1 MQPVTSSET
10 KKLKVCILAADYPTT
25 DSDTTAPWL
34 RESVNTLAARGHEVL
49 VVVPSPA
56 KKASPTVDG
65 IRVLRFSYAPRC
77 SRSPA
82 EEEKSTNQMA
92 GYFRILLS
100 IPYLIFGAIFLTWL
114 ASRERFDLIDIHSPY
129 PHGPM
134 ALLPSWLL
142 GTKIVATCHGGELS
156 MTEGTPIGRRILAW
170 FLRSAHRCG
179 SSNSHVA
186 SEVAEICGRFPRIIP
201 YNTTA
206 SGRLA
211 TGKSRQNPQATA
223 TLLFN
228 GHLSQRKGLLY
239 LIKALPLVLKKR
251 NVRLLITGTGECRAE
266 WERLVSQLQLTG
278 NVIFLGH
285 LNGNELGQLYQTC
298 DIFVLPAVFDEP
310 EDTDGLGLV
319 LIEALIN
326 GRPVIATPVGGI
338 VEVIKHK
345 RTGLLVPERSETALA
360 RAILRL
366 LEDRLLA
373 RQLGR
378 AGRDFAE
385 KHFDGERITG
395 ELEKLFYE
403 AVDAESAPKPLPR
416 RAPAL
421 ASLGAF

>member
-1 MQPVTSSET
+1 M
-10 KKLKVCILAADYPTT
+10 KKLKVCIVAADYPSEE
-25 DSDTTAPWL
+25 SDTAAPWL
-34 RESVNTLAARGHEVL
+34 RESVNALAARGHEVL

-56 KKASPTVDG
+56 AGASPTIDG
-65 IRVLRFSYAPRC
+65 IRIVRFPYAPRC
-77 SRSPA
+77 GWTPSESENEADTATGFAR
-82 EEEKSTNQMA
+82 
-92 GYFRILLS
+92 LLIS
-100 IPYLIFGAIFLTWL
+100 LPYLILGALILTWL
-114 ASRERFDLIDIHSPY
+114 AKRERFDLINIHSSY

-142 GTKIVATCHGGELS
+142 GTKVVATCHGTELS
-156 MTEGTPIGRRILAW
+156 MTERTPLGRRILEW

-186 SEVAEICGRFPRIIP
+186 SEVAEICGQFPRIIP
-201 YNTTA
+201 YTSTA
-206 SGRLA
+206 NRLA
-211 TGKSRQNPQATA
+211 TGKSRRNPQATA

-228 GHLSQRKGLLY
+228 GHLSQRKGLRY

-251 NVRLLITGTGECRAE
+251 SVRLLITGTGECRTE
-266 WERLVSQLQLTG
+266 WERLVSELGLQ
-278 NVIFLGH
+278 NSVNFVGH
-285 LNGNELGQLYQTC
+285 LSGAELGQLYQTC

-310 EDTDGLGLV
+310 EDTEGLGLV

-378 AGRDFAE
+378 AGRDFAT
-385 KHFDGERITG
+385 KHFDSERVTG

-403 AVDAESAPKPLPR
+403 AVESRPRVRPLARTTPV
-416 RAPAL
+416 L
-421 ASLGAF
+421 ASQGAY

>member
-1 MQPVTSSET
+1 M
-10 KKLKVCILAADYPTT
+10 I
-25 DSDTTAPWL
+25 
-34 RESVNTLAARGHEVL
+34 
-49 VVVPSPA
+49 
-56 KKASPTVDG
+56 
-65 IRVLRFSYAPRC
+65 
-77 SRSPA
+77 
-82 EEEKSTNQMA
+82 
-92 GYFRILLS
+92 
-100 IPYLIFGAIFLTWL
+100 GALFLTWL
-114 ASRERFDLIDIHSPY
+114 AMREKLDLIDVHSPY
-129 PHGPM
+129 PYGPM
-134 ALLPSWLL
+134 AILPAWLL
-142 GTKIVATCHGGELS
+142 GTKVVATCHGEELA
-156 MTEGTPIGRRILAW
+156 MTEHTPMGRRILEW

-201 YNTTA
+201 YNTAA

-211 TGKSRQNPQATA
+211 TGKGRRNPQASA

-266 WERLVSQLQLTG
+266 WERLVSELQLGEAVT
-278 NVIFLGH
+278 FLGH
-285 LNGNELGQLYQTC
+285 LSGSELGQLYQTC

-310 EDTDGLGLV
+310 ADTEGLGLV
-319 LIEALIN
+319 LVEALIN

-395 ELEKLFYE
+395 ELEKFFYE
-403 AVDAESAPKPLPR
+403 TLEGAPPAKPQVR
-416 RAPAL
+416 GSHAL
-421 ASLGAF
+421 ASQGAF

>member
-1 MQPVTSSET
+1 MTSSET
-10 KKLKVCILAADYPTT
+10 KKLKVCFLAADYPTS
-25 DSDTTAPWL
+25 DSDTAVPWL

-56 KKASPTVDG
+56 GKASPTIDG
-65 IRVLRFSYAPRC
+65 IRVLRFNYAPRC
-77 SRSPA
+77 GWPPA
-82 EEEKSTNQMA
+82 ETQDSVSEMA
-92 GYFRILLS
+92 GYLRILLS
-100 IPYLIFGAIFLTWL
+100 IPYLIFGALFLTWL
-114 ASRERFDLIDIHSPY
+114 AKREKFDLIDIHSPY

-142 GTKIVATCHGGELS
+142 GTKIVATCHGAELS
-156 MTEGTPIGRRILAW
+156 MTEGTALGRSILEW

-201 YNTTA
+201 YNATA
-206 SGRLA
+206 NGRLA
-211 TGKSRQNPQATA
+211 TGKSRRNPQATA

-266 WERLVSQLQLTG
+266 WERLVSQLQLTKS
-278 NVIFLGH
+278 VTFLGH
-285 LNGNELGQLYQTC
+285 LSGTELGQLYQTC

-310 EDTDGLGLV
+310 EDTEGLGLV
-319 LIEALIN
+319 LVEALIN

-366 LEDRLLA
+366 LEDRILA

-403 AVDAESAPKPLPR
+403 AVEAEAAPKSLPR
-416 RAPAL
+416 RTPAL